1 MDGTM
6 ITHGRLVRWLA
17 KVPFGIGAL
26 LCLLAPHAALAQSAS
41 AEARVTVVRPLT
53 LVKIDDMDFGAIAIG
68 NSGGGQVTLNPAS
81 GECSTASSMGLQGQ
95 CQAASFAG
103 YGAWLMR
110 VRISV
115 PQRDIVLEGP
125 GEDMIVDAL
134 TLNTSPDLWTYQ
146 VRNRTASG
154 LILRTDGVFEFRL
167 GGRLNVAA
175 DQAPGRYSGEVVVN
189 IEYQ

>member
-1 MDGTM
+1 M
-6 ITHGRLVRWLA
+6 
-17 KVPFGIGAL
+17 
-26 LCLLAPHAALAQSAS
+26 LCLFAPQAAQAQSAS

-68 NSGGGQVTLNPAS
+68 NSGGGQVTLNPATS
-81 GECSTASSMGLQGQ
+81 ECSTASSMGLQGQ
-95 CQAASFAG
+95 CRAASFAG

-125 GEDMIVDAL
+125 GDDIIVDAL
-134 TLNTSPDLWTYQ
+134 TLNTSPDLWTYRT
-146 VRNRTASG
+146 RNRTASG
-154 LILRTDGVFEFRL
+154 LILTTDGVFEFRL
-167 GGRLNVAA
+167 GGRLNVAG